1 MTWPLYIHCLND
13 TFCSF
18 FPKCNLLGSFV
29 EDTVEVFTLDSASMY
44 SVWVC
49 VSVRCTFV
57 RVYVRAFHKSQHQFN
72 FFFFFFA
79 FNYYYFLVIC
89 YSPKQAE
96 PRSWIVNN

>member
-1 MTWPLYIHCLND
+1 MTWPLYIHCFDD

-49 VSVRCTFV
+49 VFV
-57 RVYVRAFHKSQHQFN
+57 
-72 FFFFFFA
+72 
-79 FNYYYFLVIC
+79 
-89 YSPKQAE
+89 
-96 PRSWIVNN
+96 